1 VSELHSGTDV
11 CSRGEYALEEA
22 DPGTA
27 PVQQHEIP
35 VSHEAQVLACHPAL
49 APAQG
54 LDQRIDHDAVQDIH
68 ADGSPGLRRTILPR
82 PFGTGAES
90 RTDGGDLW
98 KGHPS
103 AVNGQNAQTAGTFEP
118 CAGVVGK
125 VSCPMQQFP
134 EDSWLQLGTC
144 FGDRALPDA
153 ARRIGV
159 ELFEERLGLLLDREQ
174 AVRETRRMKTRLR
187 KAKLR
192 QQGSVEDIDF
202 RHPRGLDKS
211 LVVRMADCQWIR
223 KHNNLI
229 ITGPTGVGK
238 SYLACAFAEKACREG
253 FSALYLRMTK
263 LFEDLSLAKGD
274 GRYVKLLTSYAKTD
288 LLVLDDYGLLEL
300 NQEQRHD
307 LLEILEDRHGLK
319 STLVTS
325 QLPVEHWHEQ
335 IGDPTLADAILDRL
349 VHSAHKIKLKGESMR
364 KKRANLT

>member
-1 VSELHSGTDV
+1 MLLHPTLEKLTTMRFTGMAA
-11 CSRGEYALEEA
+11 ALDEQMQME
-22 DPGTA
+22 
-27 PVQQHEIP
+27 
-35 VSHEAQVLACHPAL
+35 
-49 APAQG
+49 G
-54 LDQRIDHDAVQDIH
+54 LDDM
-68 ADGSPGLRRTILPR
+68 G
-82 PFGTGAES
+82 
-90 RTDGGDLW
+90 
-98 KGHPS
+98 
-103 AVNGQNAQTAGTFEP
+103 
-118 CAGVVGK
+118 
-125 VSCPMQQFP
+125 
-134 EDSWLQLGTC
+134 
-144 FGDRALPDA
+144 
-153 ARRIGV
+153 
-159 ELFEERLGLLLDREQ
+159 FEERLGILLDREQ

-192 QQGSVEDIDF
+192 QDGCVEDIDF

-211 LVVRMADCQWIR
+211 LVTRLADCQWIK

-238 SYLACAFAEKACREG
+238 SYLACAFAQKACREG
-253 FSALYLRMTK
+253 FSALYLRTTK

-274 GRYVKLLTSYAKTD
+274 GRYLKLLTSYARTD

-349 VHSAHKIKLKGESMR
+349 VHSAHKIQLKGDSMR
-364 KKRANLT
+364 KKKANLT